1 MKSILVLIL
10 SLPCAAALP
19 LRVNETTIC
28 ANQDCNN
35 LGTMKYEKILPA
47 QPGYQWNDAGGYCGS
62 WAIQRATMTKGA
74 WISQQQVRDHTSP
87 GGGHDNEILSTNIE
101 EALTNLKIDFEGFD
115 YNQTRPQQ
123 NAYAKWLKKHLVAG
137 NAVTWMILWSG
148 QTYPIYDM
156 TPPGGMYG
164 HVEPVVGIQSNH
176 PLTDP
181 EVYDDDVAVHFTD
194 GGTNTVHRVISTLGG
209 KWNGPGTAANC
220 GPKFSYCM
228 ASYAFGWAV
237 KDLADDNTN
246 SMPASLQVNPWKSEP
261 DIRSGQSGTP
271 LKGTLTATDLV
282 VGSTYEIYRWDTVS
296 DAFTYSDQFKK
307 LSFQA
312 SNETFV
318 YEDTA
323 SFDSSGTTYYRCV
336 EAKEE
341 APLSSPSELHKCNSD
356 ADCSGICTYC
366 QNGAGKTPPFVC
378 HAPTGGCCLDDQ
390 DCDGSYCMN
399 GPGHAQPWKCHGG
412 Q

>member
-1 MKSILVLIL
+1 MKSSLFLIL

-19 LRVNETTIC
+19 LHVNETTIC
-28 ANQDCNN
+28 ASQDCNN
-35 LGTMKYEKILPA
+35 LGTMKFEKILPA
-47 QPGYQWNDAGGYCGS
+47 QPGYQWDDAGGYCGS

-87 GGGHDNEILSTNIE
+87 GGGHDNEILSTNIA

-137 NAVTWMILWSG
+137 SAVTWMILWNG
-148 QTYPIYDM
+148 GHYPIYDM

-164 HVEPVVGIQSNH
+164 HVEPVIGIQSNH

-194 GGTNTVHRVISTLGG
+194 GGTKTVHRVISTLGG
-209 KWNGPGTAANC
+209 TWNGPGTAANC
-220 GPKFSYCM
+220 GKFHFCM

-246 SMPASLQVNPWKSEP
+246 SMPASLQVNPWKREP
-261 DIRSGQSGTP
+261 DIRSGKSGIP
-271 LKGTLTATDLV
+271 LKGTLTVTHLV

-307 LSFQA
+307 SSFQA
-312 SNETFV
+312 SNRTFV

-336 EAKEE
+336 EAK
-341 APLSSPSELHKCNSD
+341 K
-356 ADCSGICTYC
+356 GR
-366 QNGAGKTPPFVC
+366 GAIS
-378 HAPTGGCCLDDQ
+378 L
-390 DCDGSYCMN
+390 
-399 GPGHAQPWKCHGG
+399 
-412 Q
+412 